1 MEFGAGPSST
11 GFPTSFDARSQSI
24 ASSSTS
30 SYVPPPSPSPSET
43 PRNGKSQRRK
53 TGCLTCRL
61 RKKKCDEGKPACG
74 ACIRLGLDCM
84 GYDTKRPGWM
94 NKKDKVKD
102 MTAQIKN
109 TVHETRAAKM
119 RDHWA
124 ARAASVSGGD
134 GDGHS
139 VYSPEDQ
146 EEILVEKPVISTT
159 KPILHSTNDFTVPT
173 AMSIP
178 SQGGP
183 YVGGGYAHDG
193 GTSRN
198 LFNSQQFNSTASS
211 STSYSH
217 SHSQPKPP
225 DLLAEPYIPQSAAS
239 SPLIDPD
246 ILNLLGLVPPNKPT
260 TDDPYFPLYPQLPNT
275 LWFPYPSALESR
287 ENLEDMR
294 YFHHYLTVILPLQF
308 RFDNQPISD
317 LVAPLALQN
326 PRVLQALSAIAA
338 LHIATKKRRQP
349 ILLDRF
355 VGEDSVNSHPLPN
368 PDDVFARTTIQAI
381 IKDLKS
387 VPSSELGSDDSIL
400 AALSANSFNLFDGGE
415 NKDWV
420 ETAELCRRCLAAV
433 LNGIAGIGSG
443 FSSSKPQADISP
455 LMDRLGHLISPLMWV
470 DILMS
475 VTQNKASQHLPIYR
489 LFLFDRYQKQ
499 GNVSKLLRETV
510 MGCDNTTRLALAET
524 VALSEWKDKAIRSGT
539 LSHRTLVE
547 RADSIERL
555 LLERK
560 WREEHLFQPDDPS
573 TVQRMAMSNVFHHGV
588 RVLLATVLDGCY
600 PNVPDVATA
609 VQDTAD
615 ALLALDKYD
624 PQGATDKLMIFPIV
638 IAGCHA
644 ERPVLQ
650 RVFRHRFAKLGD
662 DGTSFG
668 NTRSALRLMEEV
680 WRRRAEA
687 TSEQSETHW
696 RKVMFELYE
705 GGLLLI

>member
-1 MEFGAGPSST
+1 MEFGAGPSSSAY
-11 GFPTSFDARSQSI
+11 PSFDLHSQTL

-30 SYVPPPSPSPSET
+30 SFPPPPSPSPSSSET
-43 PRNGKSQRRK
+43 PRTGKNQRK
-53 TGCLTCRL
+53 KSGCLTCRL

-84 GYDTKRPGWM
+84 GYDAKRPGWM

-102 MTAQIKN
+102 ATAQIKQ
-109 TVHETRAAKM
+109 TVNETRSAKM
-119 RDHWA
+119 RSHWA
-124 ARAASVSGGD
+124 ERAASVSGRGD
-134 GDGHS
+134 DGRS

-146 EEILVEKPVISTT
+146 VEMLVD
-159 KPILHSTNDFTVPT
+159 KPIVPAKTATYQQVVTTSVPT
-173 AMSIP
+173 NTPVPMPGGSYP
-178 SQGGP
+178 TSYGYDSGHTRGLYTSQYNP
-183 YVGGGYAHDG
+183 
-193 GTSRN
+193 
-198 LFNSQQFNSTASS
+198 TATS
-211 STSYSH
+211 STHAQAVDPLPAPFS
-217 SHSQPKPP
+217 SQ
-225 DLLAEPYIPQSAAS
+225 STVS

-246 ILNLLGLVPPNKPT
+246 ILNLLGLVPPTKPS
-260 TDDPYFPLYPQLPNT
+260 DDNAYFPLYPQLPNT

-326 PRVLQALSAIAA
+326 PRVLQAFSAIAA
-338 LHIATKKRRQP
+338 LHIAHKKRRQP
-349 ILLDRF
+349 ILMD
-355 VGEDSVNSHPLPN
+355 GNIGADHASSHNIPNS
-368 PDDVFARTTIQAI
+368 DDVFARTTIQAI
-381 IKDLKS
+381 IRELKS
-387 VPSSELGSDDSIL
+387 VPTSELGSDDSIL

-415 NKDWV
+415 TKSWV
-420 ETAELCRRCLAAV
+420 ETAELCRRCLTAV
-433 LNGIAGIGSG
+433 LTGVGGIGSNVNT
-443 FSSSKPQADISP
+443 SRHQIDISP

-475 VTQNKASQHLPIYR
+475 LTQNKASLHLPVYR
-489 LFLFDRYQKQ
+489 VFMLDQYRTQ

-524 VALSEWKDKAIRSGT
+524 VALSEWKEKAIRSGT
-539 LSHRTLVE
+539 LSHRALVE

-555 LLERK
+555 LMERK

-600 PNVPDVATA
+600 PNVPDIATA

-615 ALLALDKYD
+615 ALLALDKCD
-624 PQGATDKLMIFPIV
+624 AQGATDKLMIFPIV

-644 ERPVLQ
+644 ERPALQ
-650 RVFRHRFAKLGD
+650 RVFRNRFVRLGD

-680 WRRRAEA
+680 WKRRAEGI
-687 TSEQSETHW
+687 SEQAEIHW
-696 RKVMFELYE
+696 RTVMFELYE